1 MPLHANRYNNIIEHV
16 HNNFCDNLLEIG
28 VCKGHTSIEIL
39 RWSKNPSISFYGID
53 LFEDIDEETF
63 NKEVSIPADSRAAV
77 ETYLK
82 NASLNVNLFKGFSNK
97 VVDEIENLD
106 VEFDVIFIDGGHS
119 YETVKEDFYNYVK
132 FLKPSGIIFFDDY
145 TPEPGFGIKQLV
157 DELIDAA
164 EYNIT
169 IDERY
174 TDTYRDYLFQIA
186 KVTKKAQEDG

>member
-1 MPLHANRYNNIIEHV
+1 MGGRAQARPDAEAFLIKV
-16 HNNFCDNLLEIG
+16 LLFI
-28 VCKGHTSIEIL
+28 
-39 RWSKNPSISFYGID
+39 
-53 LFEDIDEETF
+53 
-63 NKEVSIPADSRAAV
+63 
-77 ETYLK
+77 
-82 NASLNVNLFKGFSNK
+82 
-97 VVDEIENLD
+97 
-106 VEFDVIFIDGGHS
+106 DVIFIDGGHS

-174 TDTYRDYLFQIA
+174 TDTYRGYLFQVA
-186 KVTKKAQEDG
+186 KVTKKEQEDG